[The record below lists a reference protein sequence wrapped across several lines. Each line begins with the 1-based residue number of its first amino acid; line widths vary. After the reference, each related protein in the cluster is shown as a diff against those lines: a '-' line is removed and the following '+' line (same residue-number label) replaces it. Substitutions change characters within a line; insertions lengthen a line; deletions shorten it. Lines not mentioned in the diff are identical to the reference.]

1 MSGSGR
7 RSAGSSVVSTTV
19 AVPHEWLLEVVGGI
33 FQKAGFSAG
42 AAGSIADA
50 LVDADVRGI
59 SSHGVMLTPIYV
71 ERVQRG
77 AVSLRETFETVVD
90 DGAVA
95 VLDAEHGMGQLSGRL
110 AMDMAVDRARSFGV
124 GAVAVRRAHHFG
136 AAGRYALQAAARRCI
151 GVACSNTTPL
161 MPAPG
166 GAARI
171 VGNNPIAIA
180 APVAGAQPLLVDMAL
195 SAVALN
201 RIRLAEQAGQPIPD
215 TWATDARGVPTT
227 DPGAAIEGMLLPAGG
242 YKGFGLALMVE
253 VLTGMLSGGGWPVRS
268 VYRDRDLPNDCSHF
282 FLALDV
288 AHFMDPDIFERQT
301 ADLAHQV
308 RTSPAA
314 PGEGPVHAPGD
325 GRSERLRR
333 PQKQG
338 VEVGRAVVDELLECA
353 QRLGLQVSP
362 PRTGAGDARA

>member
-1 MSGSGR
+1 
-7 RSAGSSVVSTTV
+7 
-19 AVPHEWLLEVVGGI
+19 
-33 FQKAGFSAG
+33 
-42 AAGSIADA
+42 
-50 LVDADVRGI
+50 
-59 SSHGVMLTPIYV
+59 MLTPIYV

-77 AVSLRETFETVVD
+77 AVSLRERFETVVD

-110 AMDMAVDRARSFGV
+110 AMDMATDRARQFGV

-136 AAGRYALQAAARRCI
+136 AAGRYALQAASRRCI

-166 GAARI
+166 GAVRI

-180 APVAGAQPLLVDMAL
+180 VPVAGGQPLLLDMAL

-201 RIRLAEQAGQPIPD
+201 RIRLAEQARQPIPD
-215 TWATDARGVPTT
+215 TWATDSKGVPTT
-227 DPGAAIEGMLLPAGG
+227 DAQAAIDGMLLPVGG

-253 VLTGMLSGGGWPVRS
+253 VLTGMLSGGGWTVRS
-268 VYRDRDLPNDCSHF
+268 LYRDRDLPNDCSHF

-288 AHFMDPDIFERQT
+288 SHFMDPETFERQT
-301 ADLAHQV
+301 SELAHHV

-314 PGEGPVHAPGD
+314 PGEASVHAPGD
-325 GRSERLRR
+325 GQTERRR
-333 PQKQG
+333 QQLMRG
-338 VEVGRAVVDELLECA
+338 VEVGRAVVDDLLECA
-353 QRLGLQVSP
+353 RHMGLSVSP
-362 PRTGAGDARA
+362 PPTGAQDAEA

>member
-1 MSGSGR
+1 VN
-7 RSAGSSVVSTTV
+7 AGDPPVV
-19 AVPHEWLLEVVGGI
+19 VPHDWLLEVVGGI
-33 FQKAGFSAG
+33 FHRVGFSVD
-42 AAGSIADA
+42 AAGSIANA
-50 LVDADVRGI
+50 LVDADLRGI

-77 AVSLRETFETVVD
+77 AVSLRESFETVVD

-110 AMDMAVDRARSFGV
+110 AMEMAVDRAQRFGL

-136 AAGRYALQAAARRCI
+136 AAGRYALQAATRRCI

-166 GAARI
+166 GAVRI

-180 APVAGAQPLLVDMAL
+180 MPVAGGEPLLLDMAL

-201 RIRLAEQAGQPIPD
+201 RIRLADQAGQPIPD
-215 TWATDARGVPTT
+215 TWATDAKGVPTT
-227 DPGAAIEGMLLPAGG
+227 DPRAAIEGMLLPAGG
-242 YKGFGLALMVE
+242 YKGFGLALMIE
-253 VLTGMLSGGGWPVRS
+253 VLTGVLSGGGWTVRS
-268 VYRDRDLPNDCSHF
+268 LYRDRDLPNDCSHF

-288 AHFMDPDIFERQT
+288 AHFMDPDTFERQT
-301 ADLAHQV
+301 SELAHHV

-314 PGEGPVHAPGD
+314 PGEAPVHAPGD
-325 GRSERLRR
+325 GQSERRR
-333 PQKQG
+333 QQLMRG
-338 VEVGRAVVDELLECA
+338 VELGRAVVDDLLACA
-353 QRLGLQVSP
+353 QHLGMRVSRP
-362 PRTGAGDARA
+362 GTGARDAEA